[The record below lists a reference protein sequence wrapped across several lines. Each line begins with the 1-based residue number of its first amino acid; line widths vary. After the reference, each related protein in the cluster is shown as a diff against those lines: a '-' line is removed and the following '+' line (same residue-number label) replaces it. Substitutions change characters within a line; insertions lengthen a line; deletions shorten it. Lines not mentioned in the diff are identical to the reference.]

1 MDNMGDIKMKKI
13 IIMSFALIIAGSLQA
28 KSACNIDKLDVCTTI
43 MGATG
48 IQSGGINKNLGNKII
63 PDNLNKRQQPKSRF
77 NNRGQ
82 QGQSQFPT
90 QMNRDMSQQES
101 TQPYDANCQFGNCI
115 NQNNLGG
122 NQKR

>member
-1 MDNMGDIKMKKI
+1 MKKI
-13 IIMSFALIIAGSLQA
+13 IIMSFALLFVGSLQA
-28 KSACNIDKLDVCTTI
+28 QSACNIDKLDVCTTI

-48 IQSGGINKNLGNKII
+48 INSGGINKNLEDKIL
-63 PDNLNKRQQPKSRF
+63 PNNLNKRQQPNSRL

-82 QGQSQFPT
+82 QGQSKYPGQI
-90 QMNRDMSQQES
+90 NRDMSQQES